1 MARVCLPIAPLVL
14 VSMLFPRCCYA
25 QSAPVQDWLTW
36 GYDQERTGWNKGETR
51 LSKDNISRLKLKWST
66 VVERREH
73 ATRQKLG
80 FPGRSQK
87 AFPNKLRTPQMA
99 IWLCSNTQNA
109 TPRD

>member
-1 MARVCLPIAPLVL
+1 MFISFAPVVL
-14 VSMLFPRCCYA
+14 VWLLLPVGTSA
-25 QSAPVQDWLTW
+25 QGTSARDWLTW

-87 AFPNKLRTPQMA
+87 GFPNKLRAPQMA
-99 IWLCSNTQNA
+99 TWLCSNTQNA
-109 TPRD
+109 TPR